1 MDKTLEEKLKDVENH
16 FEELD
21 RFYSLR
27 ENVVVQGKKIRYAF
41 YHKNGNFVLGIS
53 QETYEKYKD
62 EIEQAKT
69 RGLEKKHKREL
80 KESWIVKALTDNIVA
95 QVAEDWETGIV
106 YYRLTAQI
114 PKDIWSKIS
123 RYFQY
128 YKESSWV
135 DSEFESPDYYLSSLE
150 KSVLGLEDKPTGW
163 LTTNDKEVSE
173 ILKEEAK
180 KVATQEHLEAVKEIE
195 RRRQEISEEQKRN
208 EQKRKEREALLQEI
222 LKEFE
227 NAEYPK
233 SQGQIKLEGEVIE
246 NPFVPRTIF
255 GTGEWFVIDKDWIWY
270 VRNNGMDGDDWSRNN
285 VYTGGAGAIGV
296 RIKYEEEIAEKIR
309 KLKD

>member
-1 MDKTLEEKLKDVENH
+1 MEKTLEEKLKDVENH

-21 RFYSLR
+21 RFYSLE
-27 ENVVVQGKKIRYAF
+27 ENIIIQGKKIRYAF
-41 YHKNGNFVLGIS
+41 YHKNGNFAFGIS

-62 EIEQAKT
+62 EIEQAKA

-80 KESWIVKALTDNIVA
+80 KESWIVKALTDNIVT

-106 YYRLTAQI
+106 YYKLTAQI

-128 YKESSWV
+128 YRESDWV
-135 DSEFESPDYYLSSLE
+135 DSEFESPDYLSSLE
-150 KSVLGLEDKPTGW
+150 KSVLGLEDRPTGW
-163 LTTNDKEVSE
+163 LTPNYKEVSE
-173 ILKEEAK
+173 ILKEEAE
-180 KVATQEHLEAVKEIE
+180 KVATQEHLEVVREIE
-195 RRRQEISEEQKRN
+195 KRRQEISEERKKD
-208 EQKRKEREALLQEI
+208 EQKQEERKALLQEI

-227 NAEYPK
+227 SAEYPDP

-246 NPFVPRTIF
+246 NPFVPETIF
-255 GTGEWFVIDKDWIWY
+255 GTGEWFVIGKDWIWY

-285 VYTGGAGAIGV
+285 VYTGGAGGIGV
-296 RIKYEEEIAEKIR
+296 RIRYNEEIANKIR
-309 KLKD
+309 RLKD